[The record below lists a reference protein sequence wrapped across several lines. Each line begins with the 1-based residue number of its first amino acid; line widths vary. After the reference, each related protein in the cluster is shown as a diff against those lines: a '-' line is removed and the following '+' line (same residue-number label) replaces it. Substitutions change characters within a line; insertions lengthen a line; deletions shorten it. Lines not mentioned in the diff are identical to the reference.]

1 MKRNLLFILTPLFLL
16 AGACAKPKGFDY
28 MGFEHVKI
36 LSWGFKESVV
46 GLEVKLFNPNN
57 YGMQLK
63 EANVDIHLNGTY
75 LGHSD
80 LDTLLRIPANDT
92 FYVPVKMKVETNS
105 AIQGLIASARDTA
118 VIIKIEGKARIGKGG
133 MFFNYPISYE
143 GKPNLARLL
152 N

>member
-1 MKRNLLFILTPLFLL
+1 MKRNWAFVVAPLLLL
-16 AGACAKPKGFDY
+16 SVACAKPKGFDY
-28 MGFEHVKI
+28 MGFEKVKV
-36 LSWGFKESVV
+36 LSWGLKESVV
-46 GLEVKLFNPNN
+46 GFQVKLFNPNK

-63 EANVDIHLNGTY
+63 EANVDIHLNGTF

-80 LDTLLRIPANDT
+80 LDTFLHIPAKDT

-105 AIQGLIASARDTA
+105 AIQGLMSSARDTA

-133 MFFNYPISYE
+133 MFFNYPIRYE
-143 GKPNLARLL
+143 GKPNLVQLL